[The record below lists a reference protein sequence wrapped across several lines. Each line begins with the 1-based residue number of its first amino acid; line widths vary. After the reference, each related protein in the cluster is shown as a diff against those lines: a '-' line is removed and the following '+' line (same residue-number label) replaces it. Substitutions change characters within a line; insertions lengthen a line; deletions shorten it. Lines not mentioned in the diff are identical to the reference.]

1 MPDFRLEL
9 AVPDPI
15 PEGRAAFTFYW
26 SSNASGSFESTYGPY
41 LNQSQGGMCI
51 SGVLRVGVGVAGQG
65 AGP

>member
-1 MPDFRLEL
+1 MVIVMLVTLGAKDTNIYVENNK
-9 AVPDPI
+9 
-15 PEGRAAFTFYW
+15 E
-26 SSNASGSFESTYGPY
+26 